1 MNTSRFKI
9 LIVLLASLFIF
20 PILAEEL
27 EEATEEETNSPS
39 NPQQLLEIVR
49 QGQFADTQEQRDRE
63 RKKETED
70 VYDDKVW
77 QYSKSKYRSRFSFQ

>member
-63 RKKETED
+63 RKF
-70 VYDDKVW
+70 
-77 QYSKSKYRSRFSFQ
+77 RSEKNKQAKLLADA